1 MMLLVV
7 KFLFI
12 PSFVLVVFG
21 LGFFWCVKHCFK
33 LFSFFIK
40 V

>member
-12 PSFVLVVFG
+12 PNFVLVVFG
-21 LGFFWCVKHCFK
+21 FGFFWCAKHCFK
-33 LFSFFIK
+33 RVYFFIK